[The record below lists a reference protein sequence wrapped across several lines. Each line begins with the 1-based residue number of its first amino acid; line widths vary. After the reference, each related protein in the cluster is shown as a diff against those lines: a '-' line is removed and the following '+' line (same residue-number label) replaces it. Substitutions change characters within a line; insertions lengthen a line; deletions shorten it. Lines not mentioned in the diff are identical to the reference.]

1 MKKWFVLAL
10 TLMLCLSLCAC
21 DMEAI
26 MAGLGDMMEN
36 EEPQAPEQDQVS
48 DNMFIIDGEEGSG
61 SIGTVITVVGEN
73 SVIVGEGSTIEI
85 IDGVAYVDGKPVEI
99 TEGENGSFSYI
110 VEIEPEE

>member
-1 MKKWFVLAL
+1 MKKWFVFAL
-10 TLMLCLSLCAC
+10 ILMLCLSLCAC

-26 MAGLGDMMEN
+26 MDGLGDMMEN
-36 EEPQAPEQDQVS
+36 EESQAPMQEQVT
-48 DNMFIIDGEEGSG
+48 DNMFIIQEGEEGSG

-73 SVIVGEGSTIEI
+73 SVVVGEGSTIEI

-99 TEGENGSFSYI
+99 TEGDGSWSYI

>member
-26 MAGLGDMMEN
+26 MDGLGDMMEN
-36 EEPQAPEQDQVS
+36 EEPQAPEQEQVT
-48 DNMFIIDGEEGSG
+48 DNMF
-61 SIGTVITVVGEN
+61 
-73 SVIVGEGSTIEI
+73 I

-99 TEGENGSFSYI
+99 TEGEDGSFSYI
-110 VEIEPEE
+110 VEIEP